1 MAEQYDTRL
10 QELISRIREL
20 ELKQEQNRQ
29 ELQQL
34 KTELRVLVQAKPD
47 SFSTEEKLLPVSNQK
62 TFSIEQFIGL
72 KLLNFAGI
80 IVLLIGIAIGI
91 KFAIDRDLISPLLR
105 IILAYAAAGTLLSF
119 SLFLRKKYAAFSA
132 VLFSGAMATF
142 YFTTYGAFDF
152 YSFFA
157 RPFTFSA
164 MVLLTIFT
172 VWGSLRENRQ
182 EIAVLA
188 LVGAY
193 GIPFLVG
200 GNTGNITALFS
211 YLFIINSG
219 ILFLSFRKEWNW
231 LKFLSFITSW
241 LILISWLVIKYDYS
255 WYNTG
260 LLFAILFFIQFTC
273 TICGFHILRK
283 KELQAGDYLFTGALS
298 FFLYSSILLLY
309 KGIGT
314 VLIFSTITLMTT
326 LLHAVLATVVYFM
339 LKAYRTLS
347 LFYAF
352 AALVFLILFIPI
364 RFEGITVSFLW
375 IVLAVL
381 LFIAGLWLK
390 TRSLRFLSIGLFAIT
405 LMKLVALDSLHFSSV
420 EKVITYISI
429 GIVLLVISFLY
440 QKYKGLLF
448 GKD

>member
-20 ELKQEQNRQ
+20 ELKQEQYRQ
-29 ELQQL
+29 DLQQL

-47 SFSTEEKLLPVSNQK
+47 SSSTEEKLLPVSNQK

-91 KFAIDRDLISPLLR
+91 KFAIDRNLISPLLR

-132 VLFSGAMATF
+132 ILFSGAMATF
-142 YFTTYGAFDF
+142 YFTTFGAFDF
-152 YSFFA
+152 YSFFS

-219 ILFLSFRKEWNW
+219 ILFYHSGK
-231 LKFLSFITSW
+231 
-241 LILISWLVIKYDYS
+241 
-255 WYNTG
+255 TG
-260 LLFAILFFIQFTC
+260 
-273 TICGFHILRK
+273 
-283 KELQAGDYLFTGALS
+283 TG
-298 FFLYSSILLLY
+298 
-309 KGIGT
+309 
-314 VLIFSTITLMTT
+314 
-326 LLHAVLATVVYFM
+326 
-339 LKAYRTLS
+339 
-347 LFYAF
+347 
-352 AALVFLILFIPI
+352 
-364 RFEGITVSFLW
+364 
-375 IVLAVL
+375 
-381 LFIAGLWLK
+381 
-390 TRSLRFLSIGLFAIT
+390 
-405 LMKLVALDSLHFSSV
+405 
-420 EKVITYISI
+420 
-429 GIVLLVISFLY
+429 
-440 QKYKGLLF
+440 
-448 GKD
+448 